1 MSAEFA
7 DQFSWRHSNRVES
20 SWCQVARCCQSR
32 ITRLVILTWASQFPV
47 SPNKQAGHKSLP
59 ARFLRVEEGVGVA
72 AAAPGR
78 RGGLGRPTRGLE
90 RLEEGWAGSGGL
102 GLRLINNF
110 STSRMANK
118 PLECLVFVLAF
129 KLALD
134 DI

>member
-47 SPNKQAGHKSLP
+47 GPNKQAGHKSLP

-72 AAAPGR
+72 VEAPGKR
-78 RGGLGRPTRGLE
+78 GAWEAHERLGEARGGLARLGR
-90 RLEEGWAGSGGL
+90 L
-102 GLRLINNF
+102 GRTWIAPNQQFFHLSNGKQAARV
-110 STSRMANK
+110 SCV
-118 PLECLVFVLAF
+118 CLGV
-129 KLALD
+129 
-134 DI
+134 